1 MLNAAVQVVSR
12 IEALTT
18 ASKMMPPSSVSCSAV
33 LPRTPSLCHDGLM
46 GEEDRLSVVPMA
58 LDKHAW
64 HPSVLPGQVVLVST
78 VDGVGEPDI
87 APKSWISMVAFSGP
101 VLGFGCN
108 VEHQTY
114 RNIETTGEFVVSIPD
129 QTLAATIWELIDTHG
144 AERISRS
151 GLHLAA
157 ASAVR
162 APLILEC
169 RAHLECRYHHSEV
182 FDSGEVFVFGTV
194 VAATIDRACTVD
206 DIGEQYRV
214 LGPLF
219 FLEAGLFA
227 GLSEPRHVQP
237 AP

>member
-1 MLNAAVQVVSR
+1 M
-12 IEALTT
+12 T
-18 ASKMMPPSSVSCSAV
+18 
-33 LPRTPSLCHDGLM
+33 
-46 GEEDRLSVVPMA
+46 

-78 VDGVGEPDI
+78 VDAVGEPDV

-108 VEHQTY
+108 VDHLTY
-114 RNIETTGEFVVSIPD
+114 RNIEATGEFVVSVPD
-129 QTLAATIWELIDTHG
+129 QTLAATVWDLTDTHG

-151 GLHLAA
+151 GLRLAP
-157 ASAVR
+157 ASVVG
-162 APLILEC
+162 APLILDC
-169 RAHLECRYHHSEV
+169 HAHLECRHHHSEV

-194 VAATIDRACTVD
+194 VAAGIDEACTVD
-206 DIGEQYRV
+206 DIAEQYRN
-214 LGPLF
+214 LGPFF

-227 GLSEPRHVQP
+227 GLAKPRQVRP